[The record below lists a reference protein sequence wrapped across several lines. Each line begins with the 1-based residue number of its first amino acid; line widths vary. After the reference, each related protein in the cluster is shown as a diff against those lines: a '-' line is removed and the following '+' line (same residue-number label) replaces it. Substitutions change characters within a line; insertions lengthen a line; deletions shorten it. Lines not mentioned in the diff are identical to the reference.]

1 MMLCNYSLRRCS
13 VTKTLTRQK
22 QVVLMSKWNLTHSLE
37 KLMMLLKM
45 CITKGINLRKEDTTK
60 TTTTITTTTTTKE
73 EDLAEVEEEA
83 EATEEEFRKDARIQ
97 LILMVT
103 FPDVEFVNPSIIEK
117 TIALIT
123 LTKSPKVIEKK

>member
-1 MMLCNYSLRRCS
+1 MMLCNYSLRKCS

-83 EATEEEFRKDARIQ
+83 EATEEEFRRDARIQ

-123 LTKSPKVIEKK
+123 LTKSPKVMQKK

>member
-1 MMLCNYSLRRCS
+1 MLCNYSLRRCS

-97 LILMVT
+97 LILMVA

-123 LTKSPKVIEKK
+123 LTKSPKVMQKK

>member
-1 MMLCNYSLRRCS
+1 MLCNYSLRRCS

-123 LTKSPKVIEKK
+123 LTKSPKVMQKK

>member
-1 MMLCNYSLRRCS
+1 
-13 VTKTLTRQK
+13 
-22 QVVLMSKWNLTHSLE
+22 
-37 KLMMLLKM
+37 MMLLKM
-45 CITKGINLRKEDTTK
+45 CITKRINLRKEDTTK
-60 TTTTITTTTTTKE
+60 TTTTTTKE

-97 LILMVT
+97 LILMVA

-123 LTKSPKVIEKK
+123 LTKSPKVIQKK

>member
-83 EATEEEFRKDARIQ
+83 EATEEEFRRDARIQ

-123 LTKSPKVIEKK
+123 LTKSPKVIQKK

>member
-1 MMLCNYSLRRCS
+1 MLCNYSLRKCS

-22 QVVLMSKWNLTHSLE
+22 QVVLMSKWNLTHPLE
-37 KLMMLLKM
+37 KLMMLLKI

-60 TTTTITTTTTTKE
+60 TTTTIKTTRTTKE

>member
-83 EATEEEFRKDARIQ
+83 EATEEEFRRDAKIQ

-123 LTKSPKVIEKK
+123 LTKSPKVMQKK

>member
-123 LTKSPKVIEKK
+123 LTKSPKVIQKK

>member
-1 MMLCNYSLRRCS
+1 MLCNYSLRRCS

-45 CITKGINLRKEDTTK
+45 CITKRINLRKEDTTK

-123 LTKSPKVIEKK
+123 LTKSPKVIQKK

>member
-83 EATEEEFRKDARIQ
+83 EATEEEFRRDARIQ

-123 LTKSPKVIEKK
+123 LTKSPKVMQKK

>member
-1 MMLCNYSLRRCS
+1 MLCNYSLRRCS

-22 QVVLMSKWNLTHSLE
+22 EVVLMSKWNLTHSLE

-45 CITKGINLRKEDTTK
+45 CITKRINLRKEDTTK

-83 EATEEEFRKDARIQ
+83 EATEEEFRRDARIQ

-123 LTKSPKVIEKK
+123 LTKSPKVIQKK

>member
-45 CITKGINLRKEDTTK
+45 CITKRINLRKEDTTK
-60 TTTTITTTTTTKE
+60 TTTTTTKE

-97 LILMVT
+97 LILMVA

-123 LTKSPKVIEKK
+123 LTKSPKVIQKK